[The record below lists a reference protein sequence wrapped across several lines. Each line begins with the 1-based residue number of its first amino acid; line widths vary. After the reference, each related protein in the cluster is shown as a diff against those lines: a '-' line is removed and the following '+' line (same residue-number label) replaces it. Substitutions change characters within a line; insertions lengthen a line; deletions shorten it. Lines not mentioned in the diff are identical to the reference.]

1 MIEKDSYLPKAFAST
16 ALDLMNPNRNIIVD
30 MIMVQLIS
38 VIVVMLMILIFKGA
52 TMPSSSVSYYIVGL
66 FGSVLM
72 LSGAYARLTR

>member
-1 MIEKDSYLPKAFAST
+1 MNDNNSFMPHRFAST
-16 ALDLMNPNRNIIVD
+16 TLDVLNPTRSVIVD

-38 VIVVMLMILIFKGA
+38 MIVVMLMILIFKGA

>member
-1 MIEKDSYLPKAFAST
+1 MIEKESYIPKALAST
-16 ALDLMNPNRNIIVD
+16 ALDLMNPNRNVIVD